1 MGGYTMQQQSVIW
14 SDMSNT
20 EIRMKMSS
28 LEEEYEAV
36 KNKINNLLNTLD
48 YLDEVYLKGRK
59 ELERRTKNG

>member
-1 MGGYTMQQQSVIW
+1 MGGYTMQQQSIVW